1 MKTVTQGIGPLFK
14 KFDYLESIDSTNEY
28 LKSYVAE
35 GEPRIVVAGEQTAGK
50 GRYSRRWYS
59 PLGKGLYV
67 SYLLYPGW
75 HIGRIPFLEML
86 AGLAVVGAV
95 VKTAPTTFSV
105 KLKRPNDVYISGKK
119 VCGVLTETST
129 SQNQILWAIIG
140 IGVNLYQKEFPGDLD
155 RTATSLKAQG
165 LSVNHP
171 LDFCE
176 ILTQELQHLYGE
188 LTEGRWKHLQDKF
201 ENLLLS

>member
-67 SYLLYPGW
+67 SYLLYPGC

-86 AGLAVVGAV
+86 A
-95 VKTAPTTFSV
+95 
-105 KLKRPNDVYISGKK
+105 
-119 VCGVLTETST
+119 
-129 SQNQILWAIIG
+129 
-140 IGVNLYQKEFPGDLD
+140 
-155 RTATSLKAQG
+155 
-165 LSVNHP
+165 
-171 LDFCE
+171 
-176 ILTQELQHLYGE
+176 
-188 LTEGRWKHLQDKF
+188 
-201 ENLLLS
+201 